1 MNKVPSFLHDLD
13 DAVSRGT
20 AENRLRALWHATDL
34 LVVGQFSEDEIWV
47 FGEVLDKLIGE
58 IETASRA
65 KLADRLASSAN
76 APANIAKKLANDGS
90 IGVAGPILRNSERID
105 VRSLVA
111 CAQNQ
116 SQQHLLAISKR
127 GSISEAVTDVLV
139 TRGNQEV
146 IHSVAA
152 NHGARFSEY
161 GFLQLIKRSGSDSI
175 LTEHLGQRRDIP
187 RHLFQQL
194 IAKASED
201 VLKKLELE
209 SPEFANHVQTAVSD
223 ATGSLHSKFGP
234 ASKEYF
240 AAKKNVTAL
249 HQYGNL
255 GEIKICDFAQ
265 ARKLHEAIVA
275 LSLLSSLP
283 VDVIE
288 RALSSKNWEMVLVIT
303 KALDFSWTTTMSLLF
318 LSATNYQIASGELE
332 YLKQEFLKLNIET
345 SKTVVE
351 FYRSRKAASVKNSG
365 SPRLPQLHARQ

>member
-1 MNKVPSFLHDLD
+1 MNKVPSFLQDLD

-20 AENRLRALWHATDL
+20 AESRLRALWHATDL
-34 LVVGQFSEDEIWV
+34 LIVGQYSEDEIWV
-47 FGEVLDKLIGE
+47 FGEVLDKLVGE
-58 IETASRA
+58 IETAARA

-76 APANIAKKLANDGS
+76 APANMVKKLANDNS

-111 CAQNQ
+111 CAQVQ

-127 GSISEAVTDVLV
+127 RSISEAVTDVLV

-152 NHGARFSEY
+152 NQGARFSQF
-161 GFLQLIKRSGSDSI
+161 GFLELIKRSENDSI
-175 LTEHLGQRRDIP
+175 LSEHLGQRRDIP
-187 RHLFQQL
+187 RHLFQQM
-194 IAKASED
+194 IAKASDD
-201 VLKKLELE
+201 VRKKLELE
-209 SPEFANHVQTAVSD
+209 SPAIASQVQTAVSD
-223 ATGSLHSKFGP
+223 VTGSLHSKFGP

-240 AAKKNVTAL
+240 AAKKNITAL

-265 ARKLHEAIVA
+265 ARKLHEAIVG

-303 KALDFSWTTTMSLLF
+303 KALDFSWATTMSLLF
-318 LSATNYQIASGELE
+318 LSATNYQIAAGELE
-332 YLKQEFLKLNIET
+332 DLKQEFSKLNIEP
-345 SKTVVE
+345 SKTIME
-351 FYRSRKAASVKNSG
+351 FYRSRKAASARSSG
-365 SPRLPQLHARQ
+365 SPRLPQLHAAR